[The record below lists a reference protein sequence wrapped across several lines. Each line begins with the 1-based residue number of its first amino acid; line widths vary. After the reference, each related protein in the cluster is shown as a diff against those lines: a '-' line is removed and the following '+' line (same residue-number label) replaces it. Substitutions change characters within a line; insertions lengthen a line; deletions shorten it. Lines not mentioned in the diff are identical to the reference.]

1 MSRAANSELGPENPA
16 EHHQFPDTRGA
27 FSVAEWCRYRG
38 ICPAT
43 FYNRLPHGEMPA
55 TMKIGRRTIIT
66 AEADEEWRVRME
78 RQPVVARSRA
88 GCRER
93 LR

>member
-1 MSRAANSELGPENPA
+1 MRRPAISELARDYPA
-16 EHHQFPDTRGA
+16 EHSQLSISRGA
-27 FSVAEWCRYRG
+27 FSVAQWCRYRG

-55 TMKIGRRTIIT
+55 VLKIGRRTIIT

-78 RQPVVARSRA
+78 RQPATPAPVSPVGRRI
-88 GCRER
+88 
-93 LR
+93 